1 MGTFYTHSGGALG
14 WMFWHSPFAIL
25 PEEREIHMKIP
36 DISRRRFVQVAG
48 AAATTQFPLSGVDA
62 PTAQAVVRRVQSA
75 LGGQWVGD
83 GVDGFKAGDPNTP
96 VRGIATTAMA
106 TMEVLKQAARN
117 GTNLIFTHEPTFF
130 GRQDGP
136 APPRPAG
143 GPGGSPGDVPGL
155 SADDPVYLAKKDF
168 IDKNGLVVFRLHDN
182 WLSRRSSDMTAG
194 LAVELGWAKNRVRPD
209 DGLYDIPAATAEE
222 TVAHI
227 RQKLKLR
234 GGLRAAGDRTAAV
247 KRVLLLPGFTTPE
260 VMRKLYREADL
271 TITGEVRE
279 WENTFYAADVFTAGE
294 RRALVTVG
302 RVVSEDPGMRV
313 CAEWLKT
320 VVTEAPVRWIPAGD
334 LYWRA
339 V

>member
-1 MGTFYTHSGGALG
+1 
-14 WMFWHSPFAIL
+14 
-25 PEEREIHMKIP
+25 MKIP

-48 AAATTQFPLSGVDA
+48 AAATTQFPLRGADA
-62 PTAQAVVRRVQSA
+62 PTAKAVVQRLQSA
-75 LGGQWVGD
+75 LGGQWVTD
-83 GVDGFKAGDPNTP
+83 GVDGFKAGDPDTP
-96 VRGIATTAMA
+96 VKAIATTAMA
-106 TMEVLKQAARN
+106 TMDVLKQAARN
-117 GTNLIFTHEPTFF
+117 GANLIFTHEPTFF

-136 APPRPAG
+136 APPRPDG
-143 GPGGSPGDVPGL
+143 FPGL
-155 SADDPVYLAKKDF
+155 STDDPVYLAKKEF
-168 IDKNGLVVFRLHDN
+168 IDKNRLVVFRLYDN

-194 LAVELGWAKNRVRPD
+194 LAEELGWTKNRVRPD
-209 DGLYDIPAATAEE
+209 DGLYDISAATAEE

-247 KRVLLLPGFTTPE
+247 KRVLLLPGFTTAA
-260 VMRKLYREADL
+260 VMLKRYREADL

-294 RRALVTVG
+294 RRGLVTVG

-313 CAEWLKT
+313 CAGWLKT
-320 VVTEAPVRWIPAGD
+320 VVTQAPVRWIPAGD

>member
-1 MGTFYTHSGGALG
+1 M
-14 WMFWHSPFAIL
+14 L
-25 PEEREIHMKIP
+25 PEEHEIHMKIP
-36 DISRRRFVQVAG
+36 NISRRRFVQVAG
-48 AAATTQFPLSGVDA
+48 AAATTQLPLRGADT
-62 PTAQAVVRRVQSA
+62 PTAEAVVQRVQAA

-96 VRGIATTAMA
+96 VKGIATTAMA
-106 TMEVLKQAARN
+106 TMDVLKQAVQN
-117 GTNLIFTHEPTFF
+117 GANLIFTHEPTFF

-136 APPRPAG
+136 APLR
-143 GPGGSPGDVPGL
+143 PGDFPGL
-155 SADDPVYLAKKDF
+155 SADDPVYLAKKEF
-168 IDKNGLVVFRLHDN
+168 IDNNRLVVFRLHDN
-182 WLSRRSSDMTAG
+182 WLSRKSSDMTVG
-194 LAVELGWAKNRVRPD
+194 LAEELGWAKNRVRPD
-209 DGLYDIPAATAEE
+209 DGLYEIPPATAEE
-222 TVAHI
+222 TVALI
-227 RQKLKLR
+227 REKLKLR
-234 GGLRAAGDRTAAV
+234 GGLRAVGDRTATV
-247 KRVLLLPGFTTPE
+247 KRVLLLPGFTTPA
-260 VMRKLYREADL
+260 VMRKRYREADM

-294 RRALVTVG
+294 RRGLVTVG